1 MDQLIDYFLLLHNIS
16 FDKEELTF
24 QVQSHP
30 SYPSLHAITGVLD
43 HFNIPNLALQIPK
56 NEDTYAQL
64 PPIFLAQINTQTG
77 EDFVIVKKHNG
88 QCVLFF
94 SHTKKIKIKLDEFLK
109 KFTGIILAIE
119 KPEDA
124 KQTNKAAKHK
134 GSYSFFLIVSLLLII
149 SIIVASGSNIVS
161 ACYFLMALTGI
172 YISTAIFKQGQ
183 GEQSFLGD
191 TFCAQTTKK
200 NNCNSILTSKGAQLG
215 FYTLSDYSIIYFVGI
230 AIAALFLSLSQIDFN
245 VLYTISLLAL
255 PVTIYSIYYQY
266 AVAKTWCLLCL
277 SIVAVLWIQ
286 ALMIILTGSYNFGF
300 NTITL
305 LEILLV
311 AASFFT
317 AFAVWNILS
326 PHLKQFKTLKESK
339 IKYFRFKRDFSLFQT
354 LLYKSKLVDTHIPN
368 ASEIVFGNKAASLVI
383 TLVTSPFCGHCKP
396 VHLLIEQILKRY
408 TEQVKLIIRFSVQ
421 EANTPLVEITTQLL
435 NLYHTEGKDK
445 CLEAM
450 HDIYGAIDYEVWI
463 KKWGVVADKSTYLET
478 LRLER
483 AWCQRQAV
491 NFTPVILING
501 YHYPKEY
508 ERPDLIHFI
517 EDLYEHMN
525 TSTANVEMIQ
535 GTS

>member
-1 MDQLIDYFLLLHNIS
+1 
-16 FDKEELTF
+16 
-24 QVQSHP
+24 
-30 SYPSLHAITGVLD
+30 
-43 HFNIPNLALQIPK
+43 
-56 NEDTYAQL
+56 
-64 PPIFLAQINTQTG
+64 
-77 EDFVIVKKHNG
+77 
-88 QCVLFF
+88 
-94 SHTKKIKIKLDEFLK
+94 
-109 KFTGIILAIE
+109 
-119 KPEDA
+119 
-124 KQTNKAAKHK
+124 
-134 GSYSFFLIVSLLLII
+134 
-149 SIIVASGSNIVS
+149 
-161 ACYFLMALTGI
+161 
-172 YISTAIFKQGQ
+172 
-183 GEQSFLGD
+183 
-191 TFCAQTTKK
+191 
-200 NNCNSILTSKGAQLG
+200 
-215 FYTLSDYSIIYFVGI
+215 
-230 AIAALFLSLSQIDFN
+230 
-245 VLYTISLLAL
+245 
-255 PVTIYSIYYQY
+255 
-266 AVAKTWCLLCL
+266 
-277 SIVAVLWIQ
+277 
-286 ALMIILTGSYNFGF
+286 MIILTGSYNFGF